1 MFLNPLLRKKLL
13 QKKDY
18 MIEQDNNPFVP
29 SKIIDE
35 RIYLQVE
42 QVKEVEYKKIILK
55 DKGLDIPLIQDVDVV
70 EVKEDVDVDDVVEDV
85 GDEDVGDEGVKEVKE
100 DEEDEEDEEVK
111 EDQNVEDINILSEQ
125 KNIKKISLHSF
136 Y

>member
-1 MFLNPLLRKKLL
+1 MFLNPVLRKKLL
-13 QKKDY
+13 QKKNY
-18 MIEQDNNPFVP
+18 MIEQGNNPFVP
-29 SKIIDE
+29 SKITDH

-55 DKGLDIPLIQDVDVV
+55 DKGLDIPLIQDVV
-70 EVKEDVDVDDVVEDV
+70 EVKEDVDVDDVEEDV